1 VSRRGRGR
9 ESGGGSVGAALE
21 TIATLGT
28 GRLDEEMVA
37 EAAALRHQL
46 DERLARGDGLTVAA
60 LAGGTGV
67 GKSALLNALLGRPLA
82 REGVRRPT
90 TAVPL
95 AAFAERSAEVS
106 SLLDWLEVP
115 ERHEVGDALPAGLV
129 LLDLPDH
136 DSVVESHRR
145 TAARSAQRVDVVIWV
160 VDPVKYARED
170 AHDGPL
176 ASLTAHA
183 EVLLVVLNRVDELAP
198 DEVEACVRD
207 LAARLDAGGHEGSPI
222 LPTSAA
228 TGEGVGALGAAL
240 TDIAGRRTAAAA
252 RLTADAIVLGR
263 RVEGALED
271 LAEPILRPADLL
283 DDVLVAVDGHRAAA
297 EAAGLY
303 RREAARHSRSPLARI
318 VGAPWRAATAPLRRR
333 AAAGAAAASSPP
345 RTATREG
352 VATTLLRALDVG
364 STTGRTH
371 GALDRA
377 ATEAADRAAPALTD
391 AVAAAEL
398 VPSPRRWWPA
408 LAALRTLAELVAVAG
423 AVWLVVLAVVD
434 WLRLPALP
442 VPIVTGELPWPTAL
456 FVGGLLARVLL
467 GVLTRLFAR
476 AGARRHAR
484 LVRRQITQGLTAVI
498 DDELLGPVRGEL
510 EAQRRLRE
518 AVATLVRQSAASTAA
533 ATKTRAR

>member
-1 VSRRGRGR
+1 VTRRGRERDAGFA
-9 ESGGGSVGAALE
+9 SVGSALE
-21 TIATLGT
+21 TIATLGP
-28 GRLDEEMVA
+28 GRLDEEVVA
-37 EAAALRHQL
+37 EAAALRHRF
-46 DERLARGDGLTVAA
+46 DDRLARGDGLTVAA

-67 GKSALLNALLGRPLA
+67 GKSALINALLGRSLS

-95 AAFAERSAEVS
+95 AVFAERSSEVS

-115 ERHEVGDALPAGLV
+115 ERHEVDGTLPTGLV

-145 TAARSAQRVDVVIWV
+145 TAARLAQRVDVVIWV

-170 AHDGPL
+170 AHSGPL

-183 EVLLVVLNRVDELAP
+183 EVLLVVLNRIDELAAA
-198 DEVEACVRD
+198 EVESCVRD
-207 LAARLDAGGHEGSPI
+207 LEARLEAGGHEGSPI

-252 RLTADAIVLGR
+252 RLTADAVVLGR
-263 RVEGALED
+263 RIDGALED
-271 LAEPILRPADLL
+271 LTEPTLRAADLL

-297 EAAGLY
+297 EAGGLY
-303 RREAARHSRSPLARI
+303 RREAARHSRSPLAR
-318 VGAPWRAATAPLRRR
+318 VAGAPWRAATAPLRRR
-333 AAAGAAAASSPP
+333 AVASAASPTP

-352 VATTLLRALDVG
+352 VASALLRSLDVG
-364 STTGRTH
+364 ATTGRTH

-408 LAALRTLAELVAVAG
+408 LAALRTIAEVVAIAG
-423 AVWLVVLAVVD
+423 AVWLIVLAVVD

-467 GVLTRLFAR
+467 GLLTRLFAR
-476 AGARRHAR
+476 AGARRHAG
-484 LVRRQITQGLTAVI
+484 LVRRQITRGLTTVI
-498 DDELLGPVRGEL
+498 DEELLGPVRGEL
-510 EAQRRLRE
+510 EAQQRLRD

>member
-1 VSRRGRGR
+1 VSRRGRGG
-9 ESGGGSVGAALE
+9 ESGGGPVGAALE

-37 EAAALRHQL
+37 EAVALRHQL

-106 SLLDWLEVP
+106 SLLAWLEVP

-145 TAARSAQRVDVVIWV
+145 IAARLAQRVDVVIWV

-183 EVLLVVLNRVDELAP
+183 EVLLVVLNRIDELAP

-207 LAARLDAGGHEGSPI
+207 LEARLGAGGHEGSTI

-228 TGEGVGALGAAL
+228 NGEGVGALGASLA
-240 TDIAGRRTAAAA
+240 DIAGRRTAAAA

-263 RVEGALED
+263 RVEGSLED
-271 LAEPILRPADLL
+271 LAEPSLRPADLL
-283 DDVLVAVDGHRAAA
+283 DDVLVAVDGYRAAA

-303 RREAARHSRSPLARI
+303 RREAARHSRSPLARV

-333 AAAGAAAASSPP
+333 AAASAASLPP
-345 RTATREG
+345 RTANREG
-352 VATTLLRALDVG
+352 VATALLRSLDVG

-408 LAALRTLAELVAVAG
+408 LAALRTIAELVAVAG
-423 AVWLVVLAVVD
+423 AVWLIVLAVVD

-442 VPIVTGELPWPTAL
+442 VPVVTGELPWPTTL

-484 LVRRQITQGLTAVI
+484 HVRRQITRGLTAVI
-498 DDELLGPVRGEL
+498 DDELLGPVRAEL
-510 EAQRRLRE
+510 EAQRRLRG

-533 ATKTRAR
+533 ATKTSAR